1 MAQRNSGGALVAGLI
16 PALILTLVFSIILL
30 GGSDEDTMCLPGSQQ
45 PGVTIDPESVP
56 DTPIAGYE
64 HEQLVNAAYIMQAGK
79 ALGLSVR
86 DQTIGV
92 MTAMGV
98 VDSQP
103 GVTTPPA
110 SGLMLTCTWS
120 KWFWVSEPRSAIGR
134 QPSSARSA
142 DQICCHQMM

>member
-1 MAQRNSGGALVAGLI
+1 LLADPQPARRPRAVAGQPDHPRGAGRLVMAQRNSGVALVAGLI

-30 GGSDEDTMCLPGSQQ
+30 GGRDADTMCLPGSQQ

-92 MTAMGV
+92 MTAMGESSLRV
-98 VDSQP
+98 LDH
-103 GVTTPPA
+103 GR
-110 SGLMLTCTWS
+110 
-120 KWFWVSEPRSAIGR
+120 SEERR
-134 QPSSARSA
+134 
-142 DQICCHQMM
+142 